1 VSVGAAIKFISKLS
15 WITHGRNAGL
25 VAPST
30 AMQTGDGDSEQWDN
44 GKDLAEELVVAQAV
58 VDLVELL
65 SNIIELVCYTI
76 ICYTY
81 TTRNFDQL
89 QVT

>member
-1 VSVGAAIKFISKLS
+1 ML
-15 WITHGRNAGL
+15 GL
-25 VAPST
+25 LLH
-30 AMQTGDGDSEQWDN
+30 QLDSEQWDN